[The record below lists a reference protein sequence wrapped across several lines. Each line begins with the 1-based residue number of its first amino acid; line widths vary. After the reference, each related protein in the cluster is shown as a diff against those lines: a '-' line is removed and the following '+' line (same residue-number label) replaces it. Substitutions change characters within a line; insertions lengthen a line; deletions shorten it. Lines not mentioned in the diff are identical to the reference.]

1 MEVEIIKISD
11 DLYLKSLELN
21 DAEHIFKAVDSQR
34 EYLGEWLP
42 FVEFTKSVKDSL
54 DYVNSVVTMP
64 EGCKEWQFS
73 VFCGGDFAGLAGFK
87 GTDRLNRKSEIGY
100 WLKEDFQ
107 HRGIMTEAVRALI
120 KFGFSELGL
129 NRIQIKCAPEN
140 VKSNKIPQRLGFHLE
155 GIERESEFVKEG
167 VFRDANVW
175 SLLKKDINSQRCYV
189 VTP

>member
-1 MEVEIIKISD
+1 MKIIRVNK
-11 DLYLKSLELN
+11 DLILKELELS
-21 DAEHIFKAVDSQR
+21 DAEYIFKTIDSQR
-34 EYLGEWLP
+34 GYLGEWLP

-64 EGCKEWQFS
+64 EECKEWQFA
-73 VFCGGDFAGLAGFK
+73 VFFGDDFAGLAGFK

-107 HRGIMTEAVRALI
+107 HRGIMTESVRALI

-129 NRIQIKCAPEN
+129 NRIQIKCAPDN

-155 GIERESEFVKEG
+155 GIERDSEFVRVG

-175 SLLKKDINSQRCYV
+175 SLLKKEF
-189 VTP
+189 

>member
-1 MEVEIIKISD
+1 MKIITVKDNIV
-11 DLYLKSLELN
+11 LKELELG
-21 DAEHIFKAVDSQR
+21 DAEFIFKAIDSQR

-42 FVEFTKSVKDSL
+42 FVEYTKSVKDSL

-64 EGCKEWQFS
+64 EDCKEWQFS
-73 VFCGGDFAGLAGFK
+73 LFCGDDFAGLAGFK
-87 GTDRLNRKSEIGY
+87 GTDQLNRKSEIGY
-100 WLKEDFQ
+100 WLKEEFQ
-107 HRGIMTEAVRALI
+107 NRGIMTESVRALM
-120 KFGFSELGL
+120 KFGFSELHL

-140 VKSNKIPQRLGFHLE
+140 VKSNKIPQRLGFTLE

-175 SLLKKDINSQRCYV
+175 SLIKKD

>member
-1 MEVEIIKISD
+1 MKTEILRISE
-11 DLYLKSLELN
+11 DLYLKSLELD

-64 EGCKEWQFS
+64 EECREWQFA
-73 VFCGGDFAGLAGFK
+73 VFCGGCFAGLAGFK

-100 WLKEDFQ
+100 WLREEFQ
-107 HRGIMTEAVRALI
+107 GRGIMTESVRALI
-120 KFGFSELGL
+120 NFGFSEIGL

-140 VKSNKIPQRLGFHLE
+140 LKSNRIPQRLGFTLE
-155 GIERESEFVKEG
+155 GIERDSEFVREG

-175 SLLKKDINSQRCYV
+175 SLLKKD

>member
-1 MEVEIIKISD
+1 MKIIKVRENIF
-11 DLYLKSLELN
+11 LKELEIE
-21 DAEHIFKAVDSQR
+21 DAEHIFKAIDSQR
-34 EYLGEWLP
+34 EYLGKWLP

-54 DYVNSVVTMP
+54 DYVSSVVTMP
-64 EGCKEWQFS
+64 EECKERQFA

-100 WLKEDFQ
+100 WLCENFQ
-107 HRGIMTEAVRALI
+107 NRGIMTDSVRALV

-140 VKSNKIPQRLGFHLE
+140 EKSNRIPQRLGFTLE
-155 GIERESEFVKEG
+155 GTERASEFVSEN

-175 SLLKKDINSQRCYV
+175 SLLKSDQLL
-189 VTP
+189 